1 MILSTSTLLVF
12 LLGVMNGTT
21 LLASR
26 FSVGQYSTS
35 NYLTIRLAIAS
46 VAYAVLVWFTQK
58 DKLRFF
64 PKSRKFWIGSG
75 FVGFLS
81 GISMNAIIMAMQY
94 ISSGLNS
101 ILMTISPA
109 LTVLM
114 AHFMLNDERLSF
126 KKIIGIVLALA
137 GVVFMMASGE
147 SGLPN
152 IDIVNPLGY
161 ILSLI
166 GIVVSSYSSILIR
179 KNLAEFDAVHVA
191 TVRNFGTL
199 VVSLLLSFL
208 VFGFDFTRV
217 NSMGISALFYAAF
230 VGTFAAHLLN
240 VHINQKYGATT
251 ISMTTYIIPVVSN
264 IGGAILLDEEI
275 TWVTVLGMIFI
286 IGGIFVMN
294 NVLGENETT
303 EQA

>member
-1 MILSTSTLLVF
+1 MILSTSTILVF
-12 LLGVMNGTT
+12 LLGLMNGTT

-46 VAYAVLVWFTQK
+46 VVYAVLVWFTQK

-64 PKSRKFWIGSG
+64 PKSKKFWIGSL
-75 FVGFLS
+75 FVGFLT

-101 ILMTISPA
+101 ILMTITPA

-137 GVVFMMASGE
+137 GVFFMMASGE

-152 IDIVNPLGY
+152 IDVVNPLGY
-161 ILSLI
+161 VLSLI
-166 GIVVSSYSSILIR
+166 GIVVSSYSSIVIR
-179 KNLAEFDAVHVA
+179 KKLAEFDAVHVA

-199 VVSLLLSFL
+199 VVSVLLSL
-208 VFGFDFTRV
+208 LIFGFDFSRV
-217 NSMGISALFYAAF
+217 NSIGVGVLLYAAV

-251 ISMTTYIIPVVSN
+251 ISVTNYIIPIVSN
-264 IGGAILLDEEI
+264 IGGVILLDEEI
-275 TWVTVLGMIFI
+275 TWVTSLGMLLI

-294 NVLGENETT
+294 NVLGDNETG
-303 EQA
+303 QY

>member
-1 MILSTSTLLVF
+1 LILSTSTILVF
-12 LLGVMNGTT
+12 LLGLMNGTT

-46 VAYAVLVWFTQK
+46 VVYAVLVWFTQK

-64 PKSRKFWIGSG
+64 PKSKKFWIGSL
-75 FVGFLS
+75 FVGFLT

-101 ILMTISPA
+101 ILMTITPA

-137 GVVFMMASGE
+137 GVFFMMASGE

-152 IDIVNPLGY
+152 IDVVNPLGY
-161 ILSLI
+161 VLSLI
-166 GIVVSSYSSILIR
+166 GIVVSSYSSIVIR
-179 KNLAEFDAVHVA
+179 KKLAEFDAVHVA

-199 VVSLLLSFL
+199 VVSVLLSL
-208 VFGFDFTRV
+208 LIFGFDFSRV
-217 NSMGISALFYAAF
+217 NSIGVGVLLYAAV

-251 ISMTTYIIPVVSN
+251 ISVTNYIIPIVSN
-264 IGGAILLDEEI
+264 IGGVILLDEEI
-275 TWVTVLGMIFI
+275 TWVTSLGMLLI

-294 NVLGENETT
+294 NVLGDNETG
-303 EQA
+303 QY